1 MTQKIVITDSEV
13 IINDWIDQGWE
24 VVNITAQHVGTV
36 QGYIRGNFCF
46 LLEKQ

>member
-1 MTQKIVITDSEV
+1 MTQKIVITDSEA
-13 IINDWIDQGWE
+13 IINDWITLGWE
-24 VVNITAQHVGTV
+24 VVNIIPQHVGTA